1 MAGTSLVLIL
11 FPIDR
16 DSEGFK
22 QGTDTVT
29 CQSEDDSSKDAG
41 NRVRWRTGQE
51 KVTKA
56 TAKDCELGWK
66 KARLKR
72 GGTHQKCGPAP
83 CEGYEKGLF

>member
-29 CQSEDDSSKDAG
+29 RQSEDDSSKDAG
-41 NRVRWRTGQE
+41 NRVRWRTG
-51 KVTKA
+51 
-56 TAKDCELGWK
+56 
-66 KARLKR
+66 
-72 GGTHQKCGPAP
+72 
-83 CEGYEKGLF
+83 